1 MARALKKCSVMR
13 TAEPSTSIVA
23 RVRDSIWWPLCVKLA
38 GLSLLFAGLA
48 LIGAGVLDRAWPPS
62 AHAATPPPAAPSAF
76 APRADVSAAIAAPAV
91 LGSAPT
97 SVASTV
103 PAREPSP
110 SASAAVLP
118 DGRVVLNLATAAELD
133 RLPGIGRAKAEAIVA
148 LRARLGGK
156 FRRLEELTRVR
167 GIKGKLLERL
177 RPRVVLD
184 APPPEAP

>member
-1 MARALKKCSVMR
+1 MR

-23 RVRDSIWWPLCVKLA
+23 RVRDSVWWPLCVKLA

-48 LIGAGVLDRAWPPS
+48 LLGAGVLDRAWPPA
-62 AHAATPPPAAPSAF
+62 AHAAAPPPAAPSAI
-76 APRADVSAAIAAPAV
+76 APPIDAASAIVPTAAV
-91 LGSAPT
+91 GSAPT
-97 SVASTV
+97 AAASTG
-103 PAREPSP
+103 PASEPKP

-118 DGRVVLNLATAAELD
+118 DGRVVLNLATADELD

-167 GIKGKLLERL
+167 GIKRKLLERL

-184 APPPEAP
+184 PPPSEAP